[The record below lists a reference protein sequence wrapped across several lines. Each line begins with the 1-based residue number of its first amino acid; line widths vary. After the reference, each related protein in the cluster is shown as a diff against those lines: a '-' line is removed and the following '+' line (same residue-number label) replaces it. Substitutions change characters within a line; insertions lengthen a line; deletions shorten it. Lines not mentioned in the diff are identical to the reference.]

1 MRCDVAYSCGS
12 IIAAPHAVINDSR
25 CRRAAAQPGAEGA
38 PERAESLGGKSRPV
52 GMKTQKLE
60 GRSEEAEWKCGTSTG
75 SRLQPNISQRM

>member
-12 IIAAPHAVINDSR
+12 IIAALHAVINDSR
-25 CRRAAAQPGAEGA
+25 RRRAAAQSGAEGA

-60 GRSEEAEWKCGTSTG
+60 GRREEAPPAHGCTQTSNNKYEQMLT
-75 SRLQPNISQRM
+75 